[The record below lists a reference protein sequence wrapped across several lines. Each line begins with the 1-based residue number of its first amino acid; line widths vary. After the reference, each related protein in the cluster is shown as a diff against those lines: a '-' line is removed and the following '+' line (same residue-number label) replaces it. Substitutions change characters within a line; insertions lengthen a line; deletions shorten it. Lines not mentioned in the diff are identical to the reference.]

1 MPDIGEIAR
10 PSLQSS
16 MLARHRRSILQTRNI
31 MTKRFLAT
39 MAAVTA
45 IGVGGV
51 ISSNASAAPSAK
63 TAPVAADK
71 SGPVPG
77 TDQDG
82 RDLYAGLIFLQ
93 GDLGKKFAELG
104 SYSGAPD
111 SYRKNNNAEARRA
124 VAQVLDAITEK
135 EPGFFSAFSAKV
147 RSGDPR
153 KVESGM
159 DQAVKLLT
167 DVTVDEK
174 DTGKNSGDVGT
185 GTGRCAVLAVNVL
198 VAVNVGGAVNVS
210 VAVNV
215 QAWKNVVNMSRA
227 APDDEG
233 GITKEQKVADITRLA
248 AA

>member
-1 MPDIGEIAR
+1 M
-10 PSLQSS
+10 S
-16 MLARHRRSILQTRNI
+16 TRKTI
-31 MTKRFLAT
+31 TKRFLAT
-39 MAAVTA
+39 MTAVTA

-51 ISSNASAAPSAK
+51 ISSNASAAPAVN
-63 TAPVAADK
+63 TAPVAAEK
-71 SGPVPG
+71 SGPAVG

-82 RDLYAGLIFLQ
+82 RHLYAGLIFLQ
-93 GDLGKKFAELG
+93 GDLGKKFTELG

-111 SYRKNNNAEARRA
+111 SYRKNNNSEARRA
-124 VAQVLDAITEK
+124 VAQVLDAIAEK
-135 EPGFFSAFSAKV
+135 EPGFFSAFSTKV

-159 DQAVKLLT
+159 DQAVKLLA

-174 DTGKNSGDVGT
+174 DTDKSSGDAGT
-185 GTGRCAVLAVNVL
+185 GTGRCAVIAVNVL

-227 APDDEG
+227 AHDDED